1 MSRVFLVSLYSSPRH
16 HARSQAPSSA
26 PASSH
31 ASVVALGMVAGG
43 EADNTGLQ
51 KRHSER
57 AAAMAE
63 PGDLPNLSALAA
75 APRATRQLVGGY
87 QGRGRFAKPR
97 LEVKLEPEGVLFE
110 FFVMDAAAVADDFAY
125 PRTLERWEG
134 VEAAM
139 RHAGDFVRNLATG
152 LREDDGIPEALYELE
167 DTRVTPGA
175 GATAPPSGVAN
186 YALIAKSSKFLLDI
200 KYYTEDEDGNA
211 IESYDYDAALG
222 ALREYIRRRA
232 APEVAAGRFVLTFS
246 DEDYQEDEL
255 AFLDRAEGNGF

>member
-1 MSRVFLVSLYSSPRH
+1 VPLYSSPRH
-16 HARSQAPSSA
+16 QAHSHAPSSA

-31 ASVVALGMVAGG
+31 ASVVALDMVAGG
-43 EADNTGLQ
+43 EADNTQLRNRRS
-51 KRHSER
+51 KR
-57 AAAMAE
+57 AAAMAASS
-63 PGDLPNLSALAA
+63 DLPNLSALAA
-75 APRATRQLVGGY
+75 APRATQQLVGGY
-87 QGRGRFAKPR
+87 GSRGKFAKPR

-110 FFVMDAAAVADDFAY
+110 FFVMDAAAVAEDFEY
-125 PRTLERWEG
+125 PRTLERWES

-139 RHAGDFVRNLATG
+139 RHAGDFVQRLATG

-167 DTRVTPGA
+167 DTRVTTGD

-186 YALIAKSSKFLLDI
+186 YALIAKNSKFLLDI
-200 KYYTEDEDGNA
+200 KYYTEDEEGNP

-255 AFLDRAEGNGF
+255 AFLDRAERNGF

>member
-1 MSRVFLVSLYSSPRH
+1 
-16 HARSQAPSSA
+16 
-26 PASSH
+26 
-31 ASVVALGMVAGG
+31 MVAG
-43 EADNTGLQ
+43 ERQIIRNCNRRS
-51 KRHSER
+51 KR
-57 AAAMAE
+57 ATAMAASS
-63 PGDLPNLSALAA
+63 GLPNLSALAA
-75 APRATRQLVGGY
+75 APRATQQLVGGY
-87 QGRGRFAKPR
+87 GARGKFAKPR

-110 FFVMDAAAVADDFAY
+110 FFVMDAAAVAEDFEY

-167 DTRVTPGA
+167 DTRVTVGD

-186 YALIAKSSKFLLDI
+186 YALIAKNSKFLLDI
-200 KYYTEDEDGNA
+200 KYYTEDEEGNP

-246 DEDYQEDEL
+246 DEDYQQDEVD
-255 AFLDRAEGNGF
+255 FLDRAERNGFQGSLRNC